1 MPTLD
6 ISRLS
11 PKERLALIGELW
23 DSLTPEEV
31 PLTVAQEREIERRI
45 ATFDDDAKT
54 AAPWESIDGQL
65 FRQTR

>member
-23 DSLTPEEV
+23 DSLAPEEV
-31 PLTVAQEREIERRI
+31 QLTVAQEREIERRI
-45 ATFDDDAKT
+45 VTFDDDAKT
-54 AAPWESIDGQL
+54 AAPWEIIDGQL